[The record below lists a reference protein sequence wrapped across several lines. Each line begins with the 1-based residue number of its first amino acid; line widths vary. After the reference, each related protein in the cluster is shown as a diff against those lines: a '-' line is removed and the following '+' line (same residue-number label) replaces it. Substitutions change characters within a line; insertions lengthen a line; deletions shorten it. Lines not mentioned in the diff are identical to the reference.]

1 MSAFLRI
8 DLNVF
13 AILFAIVLAA
23 GSRSRRDRGHIE
35 HSLFILMLGATIFE
49 LFADTVMLTLDG
61 TRSAIGGIAI
71 FAAGALYYVGHPFI
85 SMLYAFYAEHRVASD
100 SRRARSW
107 MPFLALPAAL
117 SGLLSL
123 STPFTGLYF
132 FLDAGNVY
140 HRGPLFPVLA
150 SVSYSY
156 MLFAIVIVLVAAHRR
171 VVDRGTLTALL
182 VFPLPPMIAGAFQI
196 RHSGLVL
203 LWPAAVLSLL
213 VIFIEIQKRKL
224 SSDYLTGAFNRRH
237 LDEYVEARVREFR
250 DERAG
255 TGRRGKRFA
264 GFLVDVDDFKIINDR
279 FGHAAGDE
287 ALVVAVQ
294 LIGSCLRSDDFL
306 ARYAGDEFVAILPL
320 SSENELVQVVGR
332 LRARFADFDPPQGA
346 PYRLSL
352 SIGAAVFDPEIDK
365 DADKYI
371 ARLDYL
377 MYIEKMAKKASK
389 AKDSS
394 PGETP

>member
-1 MSAFLRI
+1 M
-8 DLNVF
+8 
-13 AILFAIVLAA
+13 
-23 GSRSRRDRGHIE
+23 
-35 HSLFILMLGATIFE
+35 
-49 LFADTVMLTLDG
+49 
-61 TRSAIGGIAI
+61 
-71 FAAGALYYVGHPFI
+71 
-85 SMLYAFYAEHRVASD
+85 
-100 SRRARSW
+100 
-107 MPFLALPAAL
+107 
-117 SGLLSL
+117 
-123 STPFTGLYF
+123 
-132 FLDAGNVY
+132 
-140 HRGPLFPVLA
+140 
-150 SVSYSY
+150 
-156 MLFAIVIVLVAAHRR
+156 
-171 VVDRGTLTALL
+171 TALL